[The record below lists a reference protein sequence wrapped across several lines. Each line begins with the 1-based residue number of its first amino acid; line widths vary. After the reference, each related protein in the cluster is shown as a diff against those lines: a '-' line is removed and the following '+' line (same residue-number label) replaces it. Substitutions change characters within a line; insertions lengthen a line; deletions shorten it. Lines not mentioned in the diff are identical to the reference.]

1 MWELAL
7 RNHGTG
13 FFSSLVAVELDNT
26 CIMKQRMK
34 EFQVL
39 PPIWCSQ
46 ICRNAMNEACLE
58 GCAVKRDCS
67 EFQVRKDLKL
77 EDMPRFPNT
86 ASMTKEERFT
96 SVTVYLAKIVDHLQ
110 GVPDEYLYPIARPHS
125 HRAAGGRVSPVVQIQ
140 DLLPDLT
147 QAISSSEAG
156 EKREGQGVGP
166 SEVAQPAD

>member
-39 PPIWCSQ
+39 PPIWCSR

-58 GCAVKRDCS
+58 RCAIKRDCS

-77 EDMPRFPNT
+77 EDMPRFPET
-86 ASMTKEERFT
+86 AGMTKEERFT

-110 GVPDEYLYPIARPHS
+110 GVPNEYLYPIPRS
-125 HRAAGGRVSPVVQIQ
+125 HPYRTAGSPVPAVVQVQ
-140 DLLPDLT
+140 DLLPDLA
-147 QAISSSEAG
+147 QAVSSSTAG
-156 EKREGQGVGP
+156 EERESSGVG
-166 SEVAQPAD
+166 SAKMAEPAD